1 MKNSQTCPKCD
12 ANDIV
17 KIPGN
22 TVADGSGNNINVGMT
37 ILNAI
42 KVTRYMCGNCGFSE
56 EWIDDKKDIE
66 KLKKTF
72 G

>member
-1 MKNSQTCPKCD
+1 MKNSQTCPKCNT
-12 ANDIV
+12 NDIV

-22 TVADGSGNNINVGMT
+22 TVADGSGNNIKVGMT

-42 KVTRYMCGNCGFSE
+42 KVTRYVCGNCGYSE

-66 KLKKTF
+66 KLKRSF
-72 G
+72 R